1 MAPASSPSCRRCC
14 RRSRAVC
21 RSCAPAT
28 NEMPRRALR
37 RRAGTYAYG
46 LGTSA
51 TARGRIL
58 RGRLRKNTQKKKFRD
73 QSTLVVTRH
82 RHAGIFSLKLMNLK
96 RPTQKLASRG
106 GMNEVHATRLYGGGG
121 VRVE

>member
-58 RGRLRKNTQKKKFRD
+58 RGQLRKNTQKKKYSKKEFRD
-73 QSTLVVTRH
+73 QSTLVATRH
-82 RHAGIFSLKLMNLK
+82 RHASGFSLKLMKLK
-96 RPTQKLASRG
+96 KGRRKNWLPG
-106 GMNEVHATRLYGGGG
+106 E
-121 VRVE
+121 E